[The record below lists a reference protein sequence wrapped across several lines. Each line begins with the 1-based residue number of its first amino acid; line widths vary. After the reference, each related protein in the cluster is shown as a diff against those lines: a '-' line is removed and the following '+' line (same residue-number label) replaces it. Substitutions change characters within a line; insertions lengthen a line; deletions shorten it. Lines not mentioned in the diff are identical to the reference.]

1 MHNQLS
7 MSYLRDATGVLLL
20 YAVSDEG
27 SLTYLR
33 KWIQRIDQEVKS
45 IVKCIL
51 VGTQCDV
58 ADSER
63 QVTTAQGQKFAD
75 EFGMQ
80 FFEASAKLDIN
91 VDAAF
96 FSITQDIIRQFGGAE
111 QLKAEIAKKAKSTK
125 KGSLQNLFSYKP
137 LGICGS
143 GYSPDSPDSY
153 HIRCKLVLIGK
164 ENGGMCQLFND
175 RFTKNS
181 YEPHMSICIG
191 ENYGCKELIV
201 DGLRV
206 QVRNRRNRNAT
217 IALV

>member
-143 GYSPDSPDSY
+143 GYSPGSY
-153 HIRCKLVLIGK
+153 HICCNLVLIGQDSL
-164 ENGGMCQLFND
+164 MCQLFNE

-181 YEPHMSICIG
+181 YSSICCFG
-191 ENYGCKELIV
+191 ANMERKELIV

>member
-1 MHNQLS
+1 MVMGS
-7 MSYLRDATGVLLL
+7 LRDATGVLLL

-111 QLKAEIAKKAKSTK
+111 QLKAEIAEK
-125 KGSLQNLFSYKP
+125 
-137 LGICGS
+137 I
-143 GYSPDSPDSY
+143 
-153 HIRCKLVLIGK
+153 
-164 ENGGMCQLFND
+164 QL
-175 RFTKNS
+175 KQ
-181 YEPHMSICIG
+181 
-191 ENYGCKELIV
+191 K
-201 DGLRV
+201 
-206 QVRNRRNRNAT
+206 
-217 IALV
+217 